1 MFPAAYN
8 ALKFIERKYSRSAGS
23 FEESIH
29 KEQITAVQLSL
40 VHTASGLDKEEPE
53 IHCRIEQN
61 G

>member
-1 MFPAAYN
+1 MFPAAYT
-8 ALKFIERKYSRSAGS
+8 ALKFVDREYSRSAGS

-29 KEQITAVQLSL
+29 KEQITTVQLSL
-40 VHTASGLDKEEPE
+40 IHAASGLDKEELE